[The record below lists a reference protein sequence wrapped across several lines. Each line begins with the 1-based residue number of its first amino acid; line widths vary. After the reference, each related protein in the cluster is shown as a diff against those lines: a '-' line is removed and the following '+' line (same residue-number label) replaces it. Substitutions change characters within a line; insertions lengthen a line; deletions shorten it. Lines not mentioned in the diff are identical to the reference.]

1 MFVRICV
8 RVVIERDK
16 RLAVSHGNRSDFVL
30 SDILYECSVL
40 RIFFIALGFGGAK
53 LVYVLP

>member
-1 MFVRICV
+1 M
-8 RVVIERDK
+8 VIDRDK
-16 RLAVSHGNRSDFVL
+16 RLVVSRGNRSDFVL

-40 RIFFIALGFGGAK
+40 IIALGFGEAK